1 MTKKT
6 FSTILLE
13 ALCAFNTSFGH
24 KNEKPIFARKMK
36 RKRQILMILLLL
48 ILGSTATAQLEVT
61 GELRPRF
68 EMNRGFGYAPK
79 SSDEPIFFISQRSRI
94 NVSFKKNDLT
104 FYMGL
109 QDVRVWGDENIAT
122 GTSALMNSNA
132 TGVHQAWLKY
142 NFNEKSFLKIGRQ
155 ELAYD
160 DQRLLAN
167 RNWVQY
173 GQFYDAVLFSS
184 TIGSW
189 HLDAALSYNND
200 GSKATAAGVGKNN
213 FDLDPIQRRLRTLNF
228 LYLKKQLSQYWYV
241 SATGILSGYQKDK
254 TSSTTYLMGTYGLH
268 THYQNK
274 TVEGR
279 VNFYLQNGKS
289 QKGKTIKA
297 WMLTAEGAFSFKKWR
312 FGAGVDVLSGH
323 DATKNET
330 DYTQTEHNF
339 DLLYGIRYL
348 RYGLINQYVV
358 SSSTLGGG
366 LIDVYPKLQFNL
378 NEKNKI
384 TADYHFFSLQQT
396 VKNPL
401 TNGAY
406 LEGSLGSELDVV
418 WNRQISKE
426 LGLNVGFAYY
436 FTNDTYTQV
445 KQISTEPVGAP
456 YFGWVMLTFKP
467 KIFGTE

>member
-1 MTKKT
+1 
-6 FSTILLE
+6 
-13 ALCAFNTSFGH
+13 
-24 KNEKPIFARKMK
+24 MK
-36 RKRQILMILLLL
+36 HTRHSLILLLFFF
-48 ILGSTATAQLEVT
+48 LGQFAQAQLEVT

-79 SSDEPIFFISQRSRI
+79 SSDEPIFFVSQRSRI
-94 NVSFKKNDLT
+94 NVSFKKKDLT

-155 ELAYD
+155 DFAYD

-173 GQFYDAVLFSS
+173 GQFYDAVLYSS
-184 TIGSW
+184 TKGSW
-189 HLDAALSYNND
+189 QLDAALSYNND
-200 GSKATAAGVGKNN
+200 GGKATAAGAGHNN

-228 LYLKKQLSQYWYV
+228 LYLKKQISTNWYT

-279 VNFYLQNGKS
+279 FNFYGQGGKS

-297 WMLTAEGAFSFKKWR
+297 YMITAEGAYTFKKWR

-323 DATKNET
+323 DATKKET
-330 DYTQTEHNF
+330 DYTQVEHNF

-366 LIDVYPKLQFNL
+366 LIDVYPKLQFSP

-384 TADYHFFSLQQT
+384 TADYHFFSLQQP

-401 TNGAY
+401 TNGAH
-406 LEGSLGSELDVV
+406 LEGALGSELDVV
-418 WNRQISKE
+418 WNRQVSKE
-426 LGLNVGFAYY
+426 LSLNVGFAYY
-436 FTNDTYTQV
+436 FTNDTYSQV
-445 KQISTEPVGAP
+445 KQIVSDPGGVP
-456 YFGWVMLTFKP
+456 YFGWMMLSFKP
-467 KIFGTE
+467 TIFSKE